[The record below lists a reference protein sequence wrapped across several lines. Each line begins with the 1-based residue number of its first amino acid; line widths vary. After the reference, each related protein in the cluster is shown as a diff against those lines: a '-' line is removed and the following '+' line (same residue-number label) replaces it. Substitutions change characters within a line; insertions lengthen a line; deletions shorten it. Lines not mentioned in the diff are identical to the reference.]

1 MTPRAKEALSKFLK
15 LFLLLVAVIGALGW
29 FVLDGSTTR
38 PRTIRSRLTIVVDT
52 PEGQRSGSSVSQ
64 LTISFPGG
72 LTRAQG
78 WGLTERLVGEAVVV
92 DLGPRGLLFSTF
104 ERRSILTRSGGD
116 AYNAALTPFPQE
128 AFRAE
133 YPSTASADEQ
143 YVAYL
148 DEICRRKPKAT
159 LKLEDV
165 PALVR
170 FGNLEDPTTVALVD
184 PADLAASFGP
194 GVYLKRATVEIT
206 DDPITHGIEARLPWL
221 RSSKVSPT
229 LFPQAYLRTLEKLS
243 PVQHLRFADFRRE
256 P

>member
-1 MTPRAKEALSKFLK
+1 MK
-15 LFLLLVAVIGALGW
+15 
-29 FVLDGSTTR
+29 
-38 PRTIRSRLTIVVDT
+38 
-52 PEGQRSGSSVSQ
+52 
-64 LTISFPGG
+64 
-72 LTRAQG
+72 
-78 WGLTERLVGEAVVV
+78 RLVGEAVVV

-104 ERRSILTRSGGD
+104 ERRSILSRSGGD

-128 AFRAE
+128 AFRGE

-148 DEICRRKPKAT
+148 DEISRRKPKAT

-184 PADLAASFGP
+184 PADIAASFGP

-206 DDPITHGIEARLPWL
+206 DDPITYGIEARLPWL
-221 RSSKVSPT
+221 RSSKVAEY
-229 LFPQAYLRTLEKLS
+229 LFPNPTHQPPPDSRAVR
-243 PVQHLRFADFRRE
+243 HLTYDDFRRV
-256 P
+256 PR